1 MSISRTIKIKHTL
14 IKGVDS
20 IMEKS
25 IEKKFLD
32 FKKRHNLSNQI
43 IIKMI
48 TEYATSNLEFART
61 YFSDK
66 YGISIHTFYKARDYA
81 VIFGLVDNEI
91 CRRLR
96 EKTAAN
102 YKQNNTKNTARASLL
117 HFYDLTKERE
127 KIIDGFSENE
137 IRDIGL
143 KYFCGISVE
152 KIAIC
157 YDVGEYV
164 IRSLLSKG
172 IIELIFDRE
181 IVDGIYAR
189 VGPRLNGIL
198 QKREN
203 NKQALLE
210 CMKLEIQYLTQRLK
224 CNEAYLKF
232 SKDDLS
238 EEDVKRKLSDV
249 TEMYEKALQL

>member
-1 MSISRTIKIKHTL
+1 MINIKHTL

-20 IMEKS
+20 IMKKS

-48 TEYATSNLEFART
+48 TEYATTNLEFART
-61 YFSDK
+61 YFSNE
-66 YGISIHTFYKARDYA
+66 YGISISTFYKARDYA

-91 CRRLR
+91 CRKLR

-102 YKQNNTKNTARASLL
+102 YKRNNSKNTARASLI
-117 HFYDLTKERE
+117 HFYDLTKERQ
-127 KIIDGFSENE
+127 KLINRFSEVE
-137 IRDIGL
+137 ICDIGL
-143 KYFCGISVE
+143 KYCSGVSVE

-172 IIELIFDRE
+172 IVELIFDRE
-181 IVDGIYAR
+181 TVNGIYAR
-189 VGPRLNGIL
+189 VGPRLNSIL

-203 NKQALLE
+203 NKRILLE

-224 CNEAYLKF
+224 CNNAYLKF
-232 SKDDLS
+232 SKDNLS
-238 EEDVKRKLSDV
+238 EEDVKNKLSAV